1 MARQSRARTR
11 QCSAGRL
18 ETTRRRHCQGALLDN
33 VRASAYTQR
42 RCRPR
47 SPPISSSG
55 ITGTAS
61 CSRCRRSRPSE
72 AARFRAAFEDV
83 TARLGGRP
91 TSQDLSQT
99 HLYFPWAYELAT
111 HPAILDAVEAVL
123 GPDLLVWTVSIF
135 AKYPRDPGYISW
147 HQDGTYWG
155 LDSPQVTTAW
165 VALTDSVVANGC
177 MRVVP
182 GSHTSPILPH
192 KDTYAPNNLLS
203 RGQEVQAEVD
213 EKDAVDVVLQAGRDV
228 APPREHHPRLQSQSL
243 RRARASASPFASPR
257 RRRSRSRASRRRPCS
272 RAAAT
277 TTTTSSCCPRRPRSA
292 STPRSPRSR
301 PRPGACSPRFA
312 GTTGHYAAGDTPRAR

>member
-1 MARQSRARTR
+1 M
-11 QCSAGRL
+11 SATLNASQVERYHRDGIL
-18 ETTRRRHCQGALLDN
+18 FPVPAL
-33 VRASAYTQR
+33 
-42 RCRPR
+42 
-47 SPPISSSG
+47 
-55 ITGTAS
+55 TAG
-61 CSRCRRSRPSE
+61 E

-165 VALTDSVVANGC
+165 VALTDSVVDNGC

-182 GSHTSPILPH
+182 GSHRHPILPH
-192 KDTYAPNNLLS
+192 KDTYAPQNLLS

-213 EKDAVDVVLQAGRDV
+213 DKDAVDVVLKAGQMSLHHVNIIHGSNPNPSDEPRFGFAIRFTTPKTRQIDGEPPTAVLARGRDDYHHFELLP
-228 APPREHHPRLQSQSL
+228 APPALSIETAVAAQQAEARRLLTAL
-243 RRARASASPFASPR
+243 R
-257 RRRSRSRASRRRPCS
+257 
-272 RAAAT
+272 
-277 TTTTSSCCPRRPRSA
+277 
-292 STPRSPRSR
+292 
-301 PRPGACSPRFA
+301 
-312 GTTGHYAAGDTPRAR
+312 GTTGHYAAGDRTPAR